1 MGATKINLCLRKK
14 MRSAV
19 FVLSLAIIYA
29 TASPINDDIVPEE
42 QLFALDEELA
52 EAQQKIDEM
61 LSSGTPENACR
72 KLVTDARKN
81 VEENVR
87 KCQEIIDKLRN
98 GESCPSR
105 GQAAVKKATEQK
117 NTADKHV
124 VYCRTQVTKAEQYEV
139 DFGSRTYSSLT
150 FGKCS
155 SFYTSTSYTTAKTT
169 YVAAV
174 TAHTKAVG
182 AATSAD
188 KALKDAIIAAAKE
201 KHECLCKVKADHEST
216 FTKLSAAD
224 ASNQKLW
231 HEACLRECVLDKK
244 TTCKCTAAPKC
255 HRAKVTAEV
264 TAAKCTVAKRIK
276 EVKQVAP
283 RRVPQKK
290 NRL

>member
-1 MGATKINLCLRKK
+1 M
-14 MRSAV
+14 
-19 FVLSLAIIYA
+19 YA
-29 TASPINDDIVPEE
+29 TCDPLADSIIPEDSAAPE
-42 QLFALDEELA
+42 DAVFALDDDLS
-52 EAQQKIDEM
+52 EARATVDQM
-61 LSSGTPENACR
+61 TASGSQSDKGCR
-72 KLVTDARKN
+72 KLVTDTRKEVTDN
-81 VEENVR
+81 VDF
-87 KCQEIIDKLRN
+87 CQKAVNELPRGD
-98 GESCPSR
+98 SCPSR
-105 GQAAVKKATEQK
+105 GQEAVKLATEAK
-117 NTADKHV
+117 AKADKHV
-124 VYCRTQVTKAEQYEV
+124 VYCKTQVTQAEQYEV

-150 FGKCS
+150 YGKCS
-155 SFYTSTSYTTAKTT
+155 SFYASTSYTTAKTT